1 MTLDLSNPGKLALKD
16 LPDDVAAGMFL
27 AWRAGS
33 VIDQSFGIGGGDD
46 ITKIEWKPNNIYH
59 VRPAPA
65 KQLAVPWEMLDPWIK
80 AVAMDGD
87 GIINGFD
94 AIPAL
99 MDSYWL
105 GGSPVSLSILIFDT
119 AGVDWRESLQIRPE
133 GM

>member
-33 VIDQSFGIGGGDD
+33 VIEQGFDD
-46 ITKIEWKPNNIYH
+46 LGWQTFDEPLWH
-59 VRPAPA
+59 SGCFFRVCPAPA

-99 MDSYWL
+99 MDSYWM
-105 GGSPVSLSILIFDT
+105 GGSPVSLSILVFDT
-119 AGVDWRESLQIRPE
+119 AGIDWRESLQIRPE